1 MQDYPTEWGRLMC
14 DVQSVDQAKAYK
26 AVSAALIDEGYE
38 DLLTGEPDGVRDA
51 LRQMAIDADEMQDRV
66 YALKELLAKAD
77 QGQV

>member
-1 MQDYPTEWGRLMC
+1 MPDYPTEWGWLMC

-26 AVSAALIDEGYE
+26 ALSAALIDEGYE